1 MPLEQHQKLDFKFH
15 HSIDDREFNQDARFL
30 IEFTGEEFANNSH
43 SFGVKVQPSCE
54 IQATLEVVYFEFA
67 RKAPR
72 L

>member
-43 SFGVKVQPSCE
+43 SFGVKVQP
-54 IQATLEVVYFEFA
+54 
-67 RKAPR
+67 
-72 L
+72 